1 MLKSSRFVAG
11 VAMIIAAAVAPVPA
25 QAQDKPLATI
35 NGQAVGEQD
44 LAVLMSSLTQQLA
57 QVPEGARK
65 RAALDRLIDM
75 RILSAEAAR
84 QGLDKAPEFVVR
96 LDQIRQQL
104 LITQFIKDKIEATIT
119 DDELKARY
127 DKEAANFTPPEE
139 LRARHVLVKTKDEA
153 IAVIK
158 ELDAGAD
165 FAKEATDKSQDP
177 GSAKQG
183 GDLGYFTAGDMVAPF
198 EEAAQK
204 LKIGEY
210 TKEPVETQFGFHV
223 IKLEDRR
230 KQKVPEFDQV
240 KDQLRQSVVGE
251 KFAETLK
258 GLKKDAKIEINE
270 DALKPP
276 AK

>member
-1 MLKSSRFVAG
+1 MLKSSRFMAG
-11 VAMIIAAAVAPVPA
+11 VAMMFAAAVASVPSSA
-25 QAQDKPLATI
+25 DDKPLATV
-35 NGQAVGEQD
+35 NGQAVGEQE
-44 LAVLMSSLTQQLA
+44 LSVLMGSLAQQLA

-84 QGLDKAPEFVVR
+84 QGLDKAPEFALR

-104 LITQFIKDKIEATIT
+104 LITQFIKDKIEATVT
-119 DDELKARY
+119 DDLLKARY
-127 DKEAANFTPPEE
+127 DKESVNFTPPEE
-139 LRARHVLVKTKDEA
+139 LRARHVLLKTKEEA
-153 IAVIK
+153 VAVIK
-158 ELDAGAD
+158 DLDGGAD
-165 FAKEATDKSQDP
+165 FAKVATEKSQDP
-177 GSAKQG
+177 GSAKEG
-183 GDLGYFTAGDMVAPF
+183 GDLGYFTAGDMVAAF

-210 TKEPVETQFGFHV
+210 TKEPVQTQFGFHV

-240 KDQLRQSVVGE
+240 KDQLRQTVIGE
-251 KFAETLK
+251 KFAEVLQA
-258 GLKKDAKIEINE
+258 LKKDAKVEINE